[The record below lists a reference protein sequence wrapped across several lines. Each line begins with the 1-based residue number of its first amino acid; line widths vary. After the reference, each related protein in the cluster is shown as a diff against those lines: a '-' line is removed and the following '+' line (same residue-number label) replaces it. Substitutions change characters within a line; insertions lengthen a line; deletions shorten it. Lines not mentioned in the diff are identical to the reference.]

1 MSNTH
6 LPDVYN
12 YKNMSTVYSIYLFFE
27 VYLYRLL
34 AWSCGLFVRKRSASE
49 GVLFLENFPKENSG
63 YQYRSHKWKIE
74 FEKHGIKSEV
84 LTIFPNKSD
93 FESQLNDLPRMF
105 VKTIRRR
112 FYQCLYAR
120 KYKVVIVRRELLLFN
135 DYGNLFMEKFLHQ
148 IHPNVILDFDDDI
161 SAAKREPRICSSL
174 YGKLLCENGNK
185 FNDSLRIYK
194 RFVVGSNYL
203 KQKVL
208 NENKSIKSS
217 DVIVIPTCVD
227 YNNYPAK
234 VYENKTGEFILG
246 WIGGNQNL
254 HYLDML
260 IEPLN
265 RLVDEYN
272 FKMIVVAGRDY
283 KNAGAKFKI
292 ENQQWNLAMEK
303 DIIRS
308 FDIGLMP
315 IEDNAVGRGKCSFK
329 LLQYMGLGGVG
340 VATDVMVNGEIIE
353 DGKNGFL
360 VSRDN
365 GNWDIVIRKILN
377 DIGRLSIYGENA
389 RKTVANRYSFSSNYN
404 IFEQFINVKK
414 KMD

>member
-34 AWSCGLFVRKRSASE
+34 AWSCGLFVRKRSARE

-63 YQYRSHKWKIE
+63 YQHRSHKWKIE
-74 FEKHGIKSEV
+74 FENHGIKSEV

-105 VKTIRRR
+105 VKTMKRR

-120 KYKVVIVRRELLLFN
+120 NYKVVIVRRELLLFN

-161 SAAKREPRICSSL
+161 SAAKREPRNTSTL

-208 NENKSIKSS
+208 NENKSIKS
-217 DVIVIPTCVD
+217 DDILIVPTCLD
-227 YNNYPAK
+227 YGNYPAK
-234 VYENKTGEFILG
+234 EYENKSNNFILG
-246 WIGGNQNL
+246 WIGGNHNL
-254 HYLDML
+254 HYLDL
-260 IEPLN
+260 LVEPLN

-272 FKMIVVAGRDY
+272 FKMIVVAGHDY
-283 KNAGAKFKI
+283 ESDRAKFKI

-315 IEDNAVGRGKCSFK
+315 IEDNAVGRGKCGFK
-329 LLQYMGLGGVG
+329 LLQYMGLGVIG
-340 VATDVMVNGEIIE
+340 VATDVSINGEIIV
-353 DGKNGFL
+353 DGDNGFL
-360 VSRDN
+360 VKSDN
-365 GNWDIVIRKILN
+365 SDWYEVMKKVFSFHDIYMKL
-377 DIGRLSIYGENA
+377 GKNA
-389 RKTVANRYSFSSNYN
+389 RKTVDGKYSYKANVYKYLAF
-404 IFEQFINVKK
+404 VLK
-414 KMD
+414 